1 MLCDRGYDI
10 ICVIAFIDDFTVCE
24 AGKELSADPTD
35 TVNAPG
41 EWNAFAVCGFIDCQ
55 VSDYTFG
62 IV

>member
-41 EWNAFAVCGFIDCQ
+41 EWNAFAVCGFIILIC
-55 VSDYTFG
+55 
-62 IV
+62 